1 VEEQA
6 GDAPRP
12 RHRGELVLEK
22 EAETSDMYATVTEY
36 ESDGNG
42 DDNGKR

>member
-1 VEEQA
+1 MWT
-6 GDAPRP
+6 GDEMMWSSDPV
-12 RHRGELVLEK
+12 LCYVLEK